1 MKMIKS
7 SNRGATLIELIS
19 SVAIL
24 AIIGL
29 SCFTLLMFSIRTNQ
43 FIFSS
48 NSACRDAEVLN
59 DRLEFLLRDA
69 TVLIDTSNEDYICI
83 ILCDSEENLAENDIV
98 WYRNSLELR
107 QDADVLQD
115 KIDDFSAE
123 IIDGTNLV
131 CIKYTIDDAYEC
143 SKIIPIAGVFEES
156 VPQ

>member
-1 MKMIKS
+1 MKTTRT

-19 SVAIL
+19 SIAIL
-24 AIIGL
+24 SIVGL

-48 NSACRDAEVLN
+48 SSACRDAEVLN

-69 TVLIDTSNEDYICI
+69 TIRIDASDEDIICI
-83 ILCDSEENLAENDIV
+83 MLCDSEVNRAENDIV
-98 WYRNSLELR
+98 WYRDSLDLK
-107 QDADVLQD
+107 QGDSVLQD
-115 KIDDFSAE
+115 KINDFSAE

-143 SKIIPIAGVFEES
+143 SKIFPIADEFEES
-156 VPQ
+156 GLQ

>member
-69 TVLIDTSNEDYICI
+69 TVLMETEICI
-83 ILCDSEENLAENDIV
+83 VLCDETENIPDNDII
-98 WYRNSLELR
+98 WDQESQTLKQGDE
-107 QDADVLQD
+107 VLQD
-115 KIDDFSAE
+115 NITAFSVKR
-123 IIDGTNLV
+123 IDGINLV
-131 CIKYTIDDAYEC
+131 CVKYTIDDAYEC

>member
-69 TVLIDTSNEDYICI
+69 TVLMETEICI
-83 ILCDSEENLAENDIV
+83 VLCDETENIPDNDII
-98 WYRNSLELR
+98 WDQESQTLKQGDE
-107 QDADVLQD
+107 VLQD
-115 KIDDFSAE
+115 NITAFSVKR
-123 IIDGTNLV
+123 IDGINLV
-131 CIKYTIDDAYEC
+131 CVKYTIDDAYEC
-143 SKIIPIAGVFEES
+143 SKMIPIADVFEES